1 MSIKL
6 LCGFAFLVLSAGYL
20 LAQAVSEENTPPKLT
35 IYSRTVVEDVVVID
49 KSGRAVP
56 GLRKEDFRVF
66 ENGKPQVISFFEPN
80 VAGSAATAL
89 PPSTA
94 TPNTF
99 TNIRLADTS
108 SVTNVLLLDAVNSWP
123 EDEMYAHVQMVK
135 FLASLPPHLRIGI
148 FTLTPEKLNLIW
160 PLNNDSSVLREAVRK
175 FSSNPSGGAA
185 ATAAQQQALLSVLM
199 ATQKTAQ
206 DVQDSQLAESAIA
219 LQKFLQ
225 RGPGVVQQHN
235 HGAFAALH
243 DLALYLAGIP
253 GRKNLFWI
261 LGNFPQCGLAASF
274 SACDKTLDE
283 LADAGISLYPIDAHG
298 VDVDMGLSPDP
309 SLHQAAN
316 RFNNSEYWAEVTGG
330 RAYHANDINREIA
343 DAVDHGSRYY
353 TLAYVPAD
361 RKEEGRERTIEVK
374 VSGDHAVYYR
384 RHYLERTQK
393 ELETS
398 STVAASNP
406 LLPMMGHGLP
416 NSSGIPYRLKVVPA
430 ADEIAPRTTRAGQNT
445 QLAGKLSRYD
455 VEFQLPAAGL
465 SLLPDENGIRHKT
478 LQVALMVYGQDFKP
492 LNWEIR
498 DIHLSILPQQ
508 WATQQGGGIVFH
520 LLIDAPAGD
529 LYLRTGVYDS
539 SSGRVGTLEIPLA
552 TLTIAQR

>member
-1 MSIKL
+1 
-6 LCGFAFLVLSAGYL
+6 
-20 LAQAVSEENTPPKLT
+20 
-35 IYSRTVVEDVVVID
+35 VVID
-49 KSGRAVP
+49 KDGKAVP
-56 GLRKEDFRVF
+56 GLQKENFRVF

-80 VAGSAATAL
+80 VGGGEATAL
-89 PPSTA
+89 PASIP

-99 TNIRLADTS
+99 TNIRLADTG
-108 SVTNVLLLDAVNSWP
+108 SVTNILLLDAVNSWP

-160 PLNNDSSVLREAVRK
+160 PLNSDSSALRETVRK
-175 FSSNPSGGAA
+175 ISSNRSVGAA
-185 ATAAQQQALLSVLM
+185 ATAAQQQALLSVLT

-206 DVQDSQLAESAIA
+206 EVQDSQLAESAIA
-219 LQKFLQ
+219 LQNFLK

-243 DLALYLAGIP
+243 ALALYLAGIP

-261 LGNFPQCGLAASF
+261 VGNFPQCGLTASL
-274 SACDKTLDE
+274 STCEETLDE

-298 VDVDMGLSPDP
+298 VDVDMGLGPDP
-309 SLHQAAN
+309 SFHQAAN

-330 RAYHANDINREIA
+330 RAYHANDIDREIA
-343 DAVDHGSRYY
+343 AAVDHGSRYY

-361 RKEEGRERTIEVK
+361 PKEEGRERTIEVK
-374 VSGDHAVYYR
+374 VSGDRAVYYR
-384 RHYLERTQK
+384 RHYLERTQRDLK
-393 ELETS
+393 TP
-398 STVAASNP
+398 STVTPSNP

-430 ADEIAPRTTRAGQNT
+430 ANEIALGTNRAGQNT
-445 QLAGKLSRYD
+445 QLTGKLSRYD
-455 VEFQLPAAGL
+455 VQFQLPAEGV
-465 SLLPDENGIRHKT
+465 SLLPDANGIRHKT

-498 DIHLSILPQQ
+498 DIHLSILPEQ
-508 WATQQGGGIVFH
+508 WHTQQRNGIIFH

-529 LYLRTGVYDS
+529 VYLRTGVYDNS
-539 SSGRVGTLEIPLA
+539 SSKVGTLEIPLA
-552 TLTIAQR
+552 TLTFAQK